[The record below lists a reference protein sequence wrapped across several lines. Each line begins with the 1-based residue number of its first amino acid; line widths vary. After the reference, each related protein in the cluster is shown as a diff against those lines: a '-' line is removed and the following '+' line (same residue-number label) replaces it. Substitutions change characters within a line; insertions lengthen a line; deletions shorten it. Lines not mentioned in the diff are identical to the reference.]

1 MVDESLSLD
10 DGAILAPGYKPGSWQ
25 FCACAE
31 AGKFPAEVPVGEFT
45 PEQRHALLYGEQ
57 ERVQYL
63 ECNTTYQGLIPR
75 LEASLLSKEKEGL
88 RKAAREFVDRAVARV
103 DCPDCGGTRLAQY
116 ALESKID
123 GKNIAEL
130 CAMKWQTSR
139 NGLRVWTRRA
149 SPRSWRPY
157 ARRWRTSLP
166 LGLATSR
173 WTARAR
179 RSPAARRN
187 A

>member
-63 ECNTTYQGLIPR
+63 ESVSYTHLTLPTI
-75 LEASLLSKEKEGL
+75 
-88 RKAAREFVDRAVARV
+88 
-103 DCPDCGGTRLAQY
+103 
-116 ALESKID
+116 
-123 GKNIAEL
+123 
-130 CAMKWQTSR
+130 
-139 NGLRVWTRRA
+139 LRV
-149 SPRSWRPY
+149 
-157 ARRWRTSLP
+157 
-166 LGLATSR
+166 
-173 WTARAR
+173 
-179 RSPAARRN
+179 
-187 A
+187 